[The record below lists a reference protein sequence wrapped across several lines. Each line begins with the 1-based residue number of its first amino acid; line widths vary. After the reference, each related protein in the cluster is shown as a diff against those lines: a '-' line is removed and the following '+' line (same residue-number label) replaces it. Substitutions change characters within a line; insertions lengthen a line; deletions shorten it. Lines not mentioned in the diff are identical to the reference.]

1 MVEPLNDRFLIVVNI
16 SHKAANFR
24 GNWDS
29 TASETFSDSV
39 MWNKNNR
46 KIANGKMTNTCT
58 EITKLKICPTLIIW
72 KAAFVVFVFF
82 AEWWSVVVG
91 CAANIMNLNPELF
104 RLPDRSSGQHNMT
117 IRELCDN
124 DDMATSII
132 VDPILGFRTHKMNL
146 HYRPPQHEEQIKLKS
161 ILKKYKENQELCT
174 AIQSIFHVNVVA
186 RFLKRRTLKQQLA
199 FRDHLLRFMRMFSND
214 SGFTVQAC
222 HRYKTENRLGG
233 MLIATR
239 SWQKGDIIGSLVG
252 VIGDLSH
259 EEESQLL
266 RKDVNDFSVM
276 YSTRKQR
283 AQLWL
288 GPAAYINHDCYP
300 NCKFVP
306 NSYAA
311 VVQVLR
317 DIAAGEEITAYYGD
331 NFFGDNNSR
340 CECSTC
346 ERTCKGFFASLVVT
360 AAASLGKN
368 NGESKQ
374 SGNSYKFRITDSRLC
389 RYMPQS
395 NQLNTAMTL
404 RRHTV
409 AALRHVPHRFSPEKI
424 HTEVPMN
431 SLRRRAGKIKNG
443 RYVTRDHQRLKR
455 SIKTSSSTSS
465 SSSSHSTIPNVQ
477 AWMNSTP
484 CVIMNNMKADSS
496 KTRKHSQENVVNTS
510 NNLVSTR
517 KSRVHQTI
525 KQQKSAKNNEST
537 QLNHSS
543 NLNDWTSNQL
553 RCEEPRTSQNG
564 LQILAAVATTM
575 SFIDGSHLM
584 SLSKDSLNCIDNIDN
599 HDVKDEQFCDEDM
612 KFQSTY
618 AYYNGRNLSLSRSA
632 SEVVESH
639 SPSGS
644 DNLQEVVNCSKSCI
658 TGNSDMLSTVFGKN
672 GCYDDDG
679 DGYDDISEIGLD
691 SEMNYRMIEEPV
703 DKTNF
708 DNMQRRPRTKAYCVA
723 IHLYVAIS
731 SFSCVLWNFTYHH
744 YFFHLQYFVV
754 YFLQL
759 VTDFFTLHIHKL
771 P

>member
-29 TASETFSDSV
+29 TASETFSDS
-39 MWNKNNR
+39 
-46 KIANGKMTNTCT
+46 
-58 EITKLKICPTLIIW
+58 

-708 DNMQRRPRTKAYCVA
+708 DNMQRRPRTKLNRGGLNIVPSGLSIGCKDRLFISGRLVRLVA
-723 IHLYVAIS
+723 HRVSLFPKVLERLTLIILQEEEAENS
-731 SFSCVLWNFTYHH
+731 SRMIT
-744 YFFHLQYFVV
+744 V
-754 YFLQL
+754 Y
-759 VTDFFTLHIHKL
+759 KL
-771 P
+771 

>member
-29 TASETFSDSV
+29 TASETFSDS
-39 MWNKNNR
+39 
-46 KIANGKMTNTCT
+46 
-58 EITKLKICPTLIIW
+58 

-276 YSTRKQR
+276 YSTRYEIYVVAIRLFDFVVHNNSRKQR

-331 NFFGDNNSR
+331 NFLVITIVVVNVRLVNGLIPSIYGVL
-340 CECSTC
+340 
-346 ERTCKGFFASLVVT
+346 TCKGFFASLVVT

-564 LQILAAVATTM
+564 
-575 SFIDGSHLM
+575 F
-584 SLSKDSLNCIDNIDN
+584 LNCIDNIDN

-708 DNMQRRPRTKAYCVA
+708 DNMQRRPRTKLNRGGLNIVPSGLSIGCKDRLFISGRLVRLVA
-723 IHLYVAIS
+723 HRVSLFPKVLERLTLIILQEEEAENS
-731 SFSCVLWNFTYHH
+731 SRMIT
-744 YFFHLQYFVV
+744 V
-754 YFLQL
+754 Y
-759 VTDFFTLHIHKL
+759 KL
-771 P
+771 